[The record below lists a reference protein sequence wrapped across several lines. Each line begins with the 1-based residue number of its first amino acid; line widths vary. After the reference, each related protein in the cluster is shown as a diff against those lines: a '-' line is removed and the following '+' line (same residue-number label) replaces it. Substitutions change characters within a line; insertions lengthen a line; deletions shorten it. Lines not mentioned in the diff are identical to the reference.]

1 MEQDRTAIYEV
12 LEQQTISISKA
23 GINASLNART
33 TVCAAANPKYSK
45 WDPNKSLKENID
57 LPEALIS
64 RFDVVFVMRDFVDVD
79 RDERLGAFVGAEH
92 GRPQEFSQANAKV
105 ENVPGQPPLKLNEL
119 RQYLSECSELQPQ
132 LKPELVSQYV
142 ETYVSDRQ
150 EKEMTTPRAALAL
163 IRLSQAIAK
172 LRRSQFV
179 EKFDIDMARQLV
191 KASEESAESQ
201 MLGRAEKP
209 QRKQQ
214 SGASGILRQIVREYG
229 SLPQQEL
236 IQKAANR
243 GVAAGDAQKALQKLL
258 ELGILD
264 KDGDHI
270 SEMM

>member
-1 MEQDRTAIYEV
+1 
-12 LEQQTISISKA
+12 
-23 GINASLNART
+23 
-33 TVCAAANPKYSK
+33 
-45 WDPNKSLKENID
+45 
-57 LPEALIS
+57 
-64 RFDVVFVMRDFVDVD
+64 
-79 RDERLGAFVGAEH
+79 
-92 GRPQEFSQANAKV
+92 
-105 ENVPGQPPLKLNEL
+105 
-119 RQYLSECSELQPQ
+119 
-132 LKPELVSQYV
+132 
-142 ETYVSDRQ
+142 
-150 EKEMTTPRAALAL
+150 MTTPRAALAL

-243 GVAAGDAQKALQKLL
+243 GVAAGDAQKAL
-258 ELGILD
+258 
-264 KDGDHI
+264 
-270 SEMM
+270 

>member
-1 MEQDRTAIYEV
+1 M
-12 LEQQTISISKA
+12 
-23 GINASLNART
+23 
-33 TVCAAANPKYSK
+33 
-45 WDPNKSLKENID
+45 
-57 LPEALIS
+57 
-64 RFDVVFVMRDFVDVD
+64 
-79 RDERLGAFVGAEH
+79 
-92 GRPQEFSQANAKV
+92 
-105 ENVPGQPPLKLNEL
+105 
-119 RQYLSECSELQPQ
+119 
-132 LKPELVSQYV
+132 
-142 ETYVSDRQ
+142 
-150 EKEMTTPRAALAL
+150 
-163 IRLSQAIAK
+163 
-172 LRRSQFV
+172 

-229 SLPQQEL
+229 SLPQSEL
-236 IQKAANR
+236 IQKAAGR